1 VYARVAMSP
10 GGSAVTGEASAPTGA
25 THRLELVHRG
35 GDGVLSIAL
44 FDDEETAL
52 RAGRGEIYAVAT
64 QHLRSDREARCA
76 RVSMHEGDPM
86 RDVSPAP
93 LVGLDGLAGAMM
105 LIDRRCGK
113 GIGILLFDSNDAL
126 QRGHAYV
133 SESAPGT
140 AGPATQIELY
150 DVALLT

>member
-1 VYARVAMSP
+1 MA
-10 GGSAVTGEASAPTGA
+10 TGA
-25 THRLELVHRG
+25 KHRLELVQRG
-35 GDGVLSIAL
+35 GGGVVSIAF
-44 FDDEETAL
+44 FDDEETA
-52 RAGRGEIYAVAT
+52 RRSGGGDIYAVAT
-64 QHLRSDREARCA
+64 QRLRPDREALCA
-76 RVSMHEGDPM
+76 RVSVHEGDPM

-105 LIDRRCGK
+105 LIDRRSGK
-113 GIGILLFDSNDAL
+113 GIGILLFDSDDSL

-133 SESAPGT
+133 RESAPGT